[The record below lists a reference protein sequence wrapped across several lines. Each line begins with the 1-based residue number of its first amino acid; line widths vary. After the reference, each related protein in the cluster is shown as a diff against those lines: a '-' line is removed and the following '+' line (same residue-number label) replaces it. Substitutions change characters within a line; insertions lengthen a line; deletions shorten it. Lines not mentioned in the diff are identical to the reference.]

1 MKMTLCLKETTVKDV
16 LMGTLDRLIL
26 MVTWISLDAFTEEQ
40 CWVKEIM
47 NKMKDMYCHIQF

>member
-1 MKMTLCLKETTVKDV
+1 MKETTAKDV